1 MQKYVM
7 SKKATGQI
15 GPTQNYKIQDYS
27 LDDLYRSASSG
38 GIGAYRPDVS
48 GAINAYTQQANADK
62 SYAEN
67 AYNTTRNDLLTSLK
81 RFQENNAKQQ
91 ANQRQSYL
99 TDQSSLDIAKQQ
111 ANRQSRIG
119 TAARGL
125 GGSGLQKLAEI
136 QNDLG
141 MQGDESQ
148 LANENQSVM
157 DALRTALSQET
168 EDTNTKVNRA
178 RTNYENQIRNIDA
191 NLAAQIAAV
200 NYQADQAYAQS
211 LANARASVASGQ
223 AAARNAYNV
232 LTGNTN
238 ALADALSK
246 QNEKQLMRT
255 YGATNAKNLAN
266 TIANYYSNLFANTS
280 GINNNAYN
288 TAMNNVN
295 GLLRMYGLM

>member
-1 MQKYVM
+1 MAGKSNIGKSTY
-7 SKKATGQI
+7 QI
-15 GPTQNYKIQDYS
+15 TNRYS
-27 LDDLYRSASSG
+27 LDDLYRNASNHN
-38 GIGAYRPDVS
+38 IGAYRPDVS
-48 GAINAYTQQANADK
+48 GAINAYNQQANADK
-62 SYAEN
+62 SAAESN
-67 AYNTTRNDLLTSLK
+67 YNTTRSDLLDSLK

-91 ANQRQSYL
+91 ANQKQSYL
-99 TDQSSLDIAKQQ
+99 TDQSSLDMAKQQ

-168 EDTNTKVNRA
+168 EDTNKKVNTA

-211 LANARASVASGQ
+211 LANARAYNANNR

-232 LTGNTN
+232 LTGNT
-238 ALADALSK
+238 DALVDQFAKNSLK
-246 QNEKQLMRT
+246 NIRQY
-255 YGATNAKNLAN
+255 YGAVNDQDLVGKIQQYYGSLFSGTNGMSAS
-266 TIANYYSNLFANTS
+266 NYDR
-280 GINNNAYN
+280 
-288 TAMNNVN
+288 AMNNIN
-295 GLLRMYGLM
+295 GLLKWYGLM